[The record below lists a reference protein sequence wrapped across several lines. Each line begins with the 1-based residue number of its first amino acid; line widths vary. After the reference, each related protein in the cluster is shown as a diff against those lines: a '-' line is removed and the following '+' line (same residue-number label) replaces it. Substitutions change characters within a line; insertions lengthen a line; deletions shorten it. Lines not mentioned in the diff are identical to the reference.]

1 MCDDTSRSQDYF
13 ETFSDKEPHDLLS
26 QLIAWDTA
34 DISDN
39 EVYKKD
45 LSKALSSI
53 EAITHYIPVSTDGY
67 FSPQDVAEEL
77 ERVQDDCASN
87 FEVHTINSIW
97 GHRAG
102 DPFRMGQEHDYALI
116 REHVHTLLSKDK
128 DSEPSGSV

>member
-1 MCDDTSRSQDYF
+1 MQDYF
-13 ETFSDKEPHDLLS
+13 ETFHDKEPHDLLS

-45 LSKALSSI
+45 LGKALSSI
-53 EAITHYIPVSTDGY
+53 EAITCYIPVSTDGY

-77 ERVQDDCASN
+77 EMVQDDRSSN
-87 FEVHTINSIW
+87 FEVHTINSEW

-102 DPFRMGQEHDYALI
+102 DPFRMGQDKDYAAI
-116 REHVHTLLSKDK
+116 RDLVHTLLGKEK
-128 DSEPSGSV
+128 GSEPSGSV